1 MIPNRLDHVKLVWR
15 NRGKRRPLLFAEMPL
30 EVMTMHKILGCR
42 DYAGLVPNS
51 LDIRHVRTLMF
62 C

>member
-15 NRGKRRPLLFAEMPL
+15 NRGKRRTILFVEVPLK
-30 EVMTMHKILGCR
+30 VMTMHKILGCR
-42 DYAGLVPNS
+42 DYAGLVPNF
-51 LDIRHVRTLMF
+51 LVIRHVRTLML